1 MHAFIEY
8 SIILSSLCFWIY
20 IDRVKIF
27 EKKIINSALMHATI
41 SGLGHGILIIYEPRI
56 VFDSRNF
63 TNNLLDAYKILPMVS
78 FGYSFYDLYI
88 GIKSKKLEN
97 ILHGLLFLVGFI
109 YYYSKNHPQMSYYT
123 MITEVSSIFLNLRP
137 YRKKWIDVAFAAS
150 FFWFRL
156 IIYPSIAYI
165 YLTDPNNVEKYS
177 FCFTSLS
184 LILLNVYWF
193 YYIVKKALNPSKKI
207 EEIKENSE

>member
-8 SIILSSLCFWIY
+8 GIILSSLCFWIY
-20 IDRVKIF
+20 IDRIKIF
-27 EKKIINSALMHATI
+27 EKKIINSALIHAVI
-41 SGLGHGILIIYEPRI
+41 CGLGHSIFIIYQPRI

-63 TNNLLDAYKILPMVS
+63 TSNLTDAYKILPCVS

-97 ILHGLLFLVGFI
+97 ILHGLLFSVGFI
-109 YYYSKNHPQMSYYT
+109 YYYLKNQPLISYYT
-123 MITEVSSIFLNLRP
+123 MITEISSIFLNLRV
-137 YRKKWIDVAFAAS
+137 YRKKWIDITFAAS

-165 YLTDPNNVEKYS
+165 YLTDPNNVEKHS

-184 LILLNVYWF
+184 LTLLNVYWF